1 LGFRIPEAH
10 QLHEFLRS
18 RLVAPAAVAAL
29 LRHRATNPWPLG
41 FRCNRLVD
49 PPLGSAVALCHLL
62 DYRLAGFAGR
72 GFIANIDVAIAHDYY
87 PLLKLHHNAQLLRKV
102 ACDQLKSAAGTLRFT
117 TVEQPEP
124 LLHQRK
130 VKKSPDLTAAVSQ

>member
-1 LGFRIPEAH
+1 LGFRIPEAD

-29 LRHRATNPWPLG
+29 LRHRATNPRPLG

-49 PPLGSAVALCHLL
+49 PPLGRAVALCRLRN
-62 DYRLAGFAGR
+62 YRLAGFAGR
-72 GFIANIDVAIAHDYY
+72 GFIANIDVAIAHDCY

-102 ACDQLKSAAGTLRFT
+102 ARDQLK
-117 TVEQPEP
+117 
-124 LLHQRK
+124 
-130 VKKSPDLTAAVSQ
+130 